1 MRKSSAALSVIALS
15 ALALTGCSAAP
26 SFDGASCDRSPSG
39 NLGDA
44 VQVSG
49 DLGAARA
56 ELAVPVQTSGV
67 EFADVIV
74 GDGPVVTSSAQAS
87 VVDVTYYDGA
97 SGDKLQE
104 GTALWD
110 AAMLKQQAPGME
122 AVLTCVTEGSR
133 VVASLPDG
141 AGGTVVAVVDVLY
154 TALPKAEGHD
164 VFNTAN
170 NLPSVV
176 RAPDGRPGVIIP
188 DGAAPT
194 KTVVETLIEG
204 EGDVVGDGVPLY
216 QATAVGWNDRAV
228 QNTTWDGV
236 APVGLD
242 ALPAEVATAV
252 QKATV
257 GSQLL
262 VVIPA
267 DGDAT
272 AFVVDVLGVIPPEL
286 LG

>member
-1 MRKSSAALSVIALS
+1 M
-15 ALALTGCSAAP
+15 
-26 SFDGASCDRSPSG
+26 
-39 NLGDA
+39 
-44 VQVSG
+44 
-49 DLGAARA
+49 
-56 ELAVPVQTSGV
+56 PVQTSGV

-262 VVIPA
+262 VVVPA